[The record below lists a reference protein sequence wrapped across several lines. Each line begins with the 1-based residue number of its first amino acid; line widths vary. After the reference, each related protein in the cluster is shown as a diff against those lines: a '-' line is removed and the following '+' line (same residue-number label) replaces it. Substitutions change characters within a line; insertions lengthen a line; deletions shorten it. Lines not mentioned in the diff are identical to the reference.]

1 MRKLDIYTFDEL
13 PEEYQDYLIDH
24 TDEFTKIADVIEI
37 QTEEGAEA
45 QFIVDPDI
53 AIEKLTSY
61 DIEVDETEIDKIVTR
76 GNKRGWSTS
85 DVIIEKIDWS
95 RIFKTIELELPE
107 EQLSVDDLI
116 YISFDSILDHRNELE
131 CLISWYTAE
140 GEEVIID
147 LPQVSD
153 YFNKSDEKTI
163 RRIYEHCQ
171 DFVDS
176 IITAI
181 ENAVNYEIP
190 EDDLRYF
197 IQDMDLEYF
206 IKNDKVQIL

>member
-24 TDEFTKIADVIEI
+24 VDEFTKIADEVET
-37 QTEEGAEA
+37 QTKEGAEA
-45 QFIVDPDI
+45 QFIIDTDI

-61 DIEVDETEIDKIVTR
+61 DIEVDETAIDEIATR
-76 GNKRGWSTS
+76 GNKYKWS
-85 DVIIEKIDWS
+85 DADGIIDRINWS
-95 RIFKTIELELPE
+95 MIFEPIELEL
-107 EQLSVDDLI
+107 SGFDDLI
-116 YISFDSILDHRNELE
+116 YISFDSILDRRDELE
-131 CLISWYTAE
+131 CVIHWDTSE
-140 GEEVIID
+140 GEEVVID

-153 YFNKSDEKTI
+153 YFNKSDEKII

>member
-24 TDEFTKIADVIEI
+24 VDEFTKIADVIEI

-45 QFIVDPDI
+45 QFIVDTDI

-61 DIEVDETEIDKIVTR
+61 DIEVDETEIDRIVTR

-116 YISFDSILDHRNELE
+116 YISFDSFLDHRNELE

-140 GEEVIID
+140 GEEVVID

>member
-13 PEEYQDYLIDH
+13 PEEYQDYLIYH
-24 TDEFTKIADVIEI
+24 ADEFTKIADSIET
-37 QTEEGAEA
+37 QTKEGAEA
-45 QFIVDPDI
+45 QFIIDTDI

-61 DIEVDETEIDKIVTR
+61 DIEVDETEIDRIVTR

-95 RIFKTIELELPE
+95 MIFEPIELELPGF
-107 EQLSVDDLI
+107 DDSI
-116 YISFDSILDHRNELE
+116 YISFDSILDRRNELE
-131 CLISWYTAE
+131 CIISWYTAE
-140 GEEVIID
+140 GEEVVID

-176 IITAI
+176 IIKAI

>member
-24 TDEFTKIADVIEI
+24 TDEFTKIADEIET
-37 QTEEGAEA
+37 QTKESAKA
-45 QFIVDPDI
+45 QFIIDTDI
-53 AIEKLTSY
+53 AIEKLASY
-61 DIEVDETEIDKIVTR
+61 DIEMNETAIDEIVTR
-76 GNKRGWSTS
+76 GNKYKWS
-85 DVIIEKIDWS
+85 DADRIIDRINWS
-95 RIFKTIELELPE
+95 MIFEPIELEL
-107 EQLSVDDLI
+107 QGFDDLI
-116 YISFDSILDHRNELE
+116 YISFDSILDRRNELE
-131 CLISWYTAE
+131 CIISWDMPE
-140 GEEVIID
+140 GEEIVID

-171 DFVDS
+171 DFVDN

-197 IQDMDLEYF
+197 IQDLDLEYF
-206 IKNDKVQIL
+206 IKNNKVQLL

>member
-24 TDEFTKIADVIEI
+24 ADEFTKIADEVET
-37 QTEEGAEA
+37 QTKEGAEA
-45 QFIVDPDI
+45 QFIIDTDI

-61 DIEVDETEIDKIVTR
+61 DIEVDETEIDRIATR
-76 GNKRGWSTS
+76 GNKRGWSDS

-95 RIFKTIELELPE
+95 RIFEPIELELPE
-107 EQLSVDDLI
+107 AQLSFDDLI
-116 YISFDSILDHRNELE
+116 YISFDSILDRRNELE

-140 GEEVIID
+140 GEEVVID

-163 RRIYEHCQ
+163 TRIYEHCQ

-176 IITAI
+176 IIKAI
-181 ENAVNYEIP
+181 EDAVSYEIP

-206 IKNDKVQIL
+206 IKDDKVQIL

>member
-24 TDEFTKIADVIEI
+24 ADEFTKIADEVET
-37 QTEEGAEA
+37 QTKEGAEA
-45 QFIVDPDI
+45 QFIIDTDI

-61 DIEVDETEIDKIVTR
+61 DIEVDETAIDEIVTR
-76 GNKRGWSTS
+76 GNKYKWS
-85 DVIIEKIDWS
+85 DADGIIDRINWS
-95 RIFKTIELELPE
+95 MIFEPIELELPGF
-107 EQLSVDDLI
+107 DDSI
-116 YISFDSILDHRNELE
+116 YISFDSTLDRRDELE
-131 CLISWYTAE
+131 CIIHWDTSE
-140 GEEVIID
+140 GEKVVID

-153 YFNKSDEKTI
+153 YFNKSDERTI

-176 IITAI
+176 IIKAI